1 MGRIAQPVLGNV
13 QSVLSRYLSTTPNRP
28 FSLPSEHAAQYR
40 VPRPLTCIPS
50 SFISPRRML
59 PNVGPGQLG
68 LGLVEPRCF
77 MYHHIT
83 CLVFKSLPPSTRQDP
98 RPDALLSSS
107 ACWRLYCPAAH
118 PHPPPPY
125 HVLSP
130 WRGIMHVK
138 LFRAVKQKC
147 LLAYGIAIKSDRPE

>member
-1 MGRIAQPVLGNV
+1 LSASPNMQPVKNPHSMGRIAQPVLGNV

-83 CLVFKSLPPSTRQDP
+83 CLVFKSLPPSTRKGP
-98 RPDALLSSS
+98 RLVHYFPPRRVGGYIAPLPIL
-107 ACWRLYCPAAH
+107 
-118 PHPPPPY
+118 PHPPPTMSSHPGEESCMSSRFA
-125 HVLSP
+125 L
-130 WRGIMHVK
+130 
-138 LFRAVKQKC
+138 
-147 LLAYGIAIKSDRPE
+147 